1 MKKSDAMIDVAGL
14 RFTYAGS
21 ADPAL
26 AGLGFAVERGEI
38 FGFLGPS
45 GAGKSTTQKVL
56 IRLLQSYAGAV
67 TVMGRPLNEWG
78 SEYYERIGV
87 SFEAPNHF
95 LKLTALENLRY
106 FAALHGR
113 TGRSPAE
120 LLEMF
125 GLAQDAATPVG
136 RFSKGMMNRLTVA
149 RALLHGP
156 DLLFLDEPTS
166 GLDPGNAR
174 RVREIIR
181 GERAAGRTVFLTT
194 HDMTTADEICD
205 RVAFMVDGR
214 IECIDSPRELRLR
227 FGEPGVRIEYDDGA
241 GVHTRDFALA
251 ELGHA
256 GKFLDLLRSG
266 AVRTIHTREA
276 SLEDVFIRV
285 TGAALT

>member
-1 MKKSDAMIDVAGL
+1 MISVADL
-14 RFTYAGS
+14 RFTYAGGT
-21 ADPAL
+21 APAL
-26 AGLGFAVERGEI
+26 AGLSFSVEPGEI

-56 IRLLQSYAGAV
+56 IRLLQSYDGAV

-78 SEYYERIGV
+78 SEYYERVGV

-106 FAALHGR
+106 FAALYSR
-113 TGRSPAE
+113 AARQPEE
-120 LLEMF
+120 LLDMF

-166 GLDPGNAR
+166 GLDPTNAR
-174 RVREIIR
+174 RVRDIIR
-181 GERAAGRTVFLTT
+181 HERDAGRTVFLTT

-205 RVAFMVDGR
+205 RVAFIVDGR
-214 IECIDSPRELRLR
+214 IECIDSPRALRIR
-227 FGEPGVRIEYDDGA
+227 YGEPGVRVEYDDG
-241 GVHTRDFALA
+241 GDMHTRDFALPH
-251 ELGHA
+251 LGHDPQ
-256 GKFLDLLRSG
+256 FLELLRSG
-266 AVRTIHTREA
+266 SIRTIHTREA